1 MARKSRAEQ
10 NTVKA
15 SLNTKECLAGLYQR
29 LSVEDGDDIEQN
41 SIGNQKKIGLHYLTE
56 HPDIRFVDTYADHGY
71 TGMNFKRP
79 DFARMLEDLKSGRIN
94 CVVIKDIS
102 RLGRHFVLT
111 SEYVERIFP
120 GMGVR
125 LISINDGYD
134 STDEHSDASALTL
147 PLKMVMNDYYVKDIS
162 KKIRSGISAKMS
174 SGTYLPSSSSVPYGY
189 LRNPEAVTYD
199 IDQEAADVVR
209 RIFEMRA
216 EGMGFNTIA
225 RVLNKE
231 GIPCP
236 GRLRYLRGIMKSE
249 VYKDAGW
256 LRGTVRKITQDSV
269 YIGNRVHGKV
279 KRDKI
284 GMEKRRRGMEE
295 WNIIENAHTPIISKE
310 LFDRVQE
317 VNREEL
323 EKRGS
328 FKERIGPDADYR
340 EILRK
345 KVYCAECGSLM
356 TAVKG
361 CARPNAK
368 TPSRIFYDC
377 NVYRDSGHTR
387 CSSHYIR
394 QETIINAITNL
405 LNQQVQI
412 GVDME
417 RLIEDVKRM
426 PGVLSYQ
433 ENVGQ
438 QHEDITKKRKKM
450 ELKMEQL
457 LVDLTE
463 RLIDKEEY
471 DYIKGRY
478 QEQYEQL
485 LEEEAKVGADK
496 ANLGTALQAAQ
507 KWIERLK
514 EYQKIPSIDRRVMDL
529 LVDSIYVNHKKQI
542 KINLTYA
549 DPYQLLMDYLDKVG
563 EVKHAG

>member
-15 SLNTKECLAGLYQR
+15 SFNTKECLAGLYQR

-41 SIGNQKKIGLHYLTE
+41 SIGNQKKIGLYYLTE

-94 CVVIKDIS
+94 CVIIKDIS

-134 STDEHSDASALTL
+134 SMDEHSDASALTL

-209 RIFEMRA
+209 KIFEMRA

-323 EKRGS
+323 EKRSS

-514 EYQKIPSIDRRVMDL
+514 EYQKIPSIDRRVIDL

>member
-1 MARKSRAEQ
+1 M
-10 NTVKA
+10 
-15 SLNTKECLAGLYQR
+15 
-29 LSVEDGDDIEQN
+29 EDGDDIEQN

-94 CVVIKDIS
+94 CVIIKDIS

-120 GMGVR
+120 GIGVR

-134 STDEHSDASALTL
+134 SMDEHSDASALTL

-463 RLIDKEEY
+463 RLIDKGEY

-514 EYQKIPSIDRRVMDL
+514 EYQKIPSIDRRVIDL

>member
-1 MARKSRAEQ
+1 
-10 NTVKA
+10 
-15 SLNTKECLAGLYQR
+15 
-29 LSVEDGDDIEQN
+29 
-41 SIGNQKKIGLHYLTE
+41 
-56 HPDIRFVDTYADHGY
+56 
-71 TGMNFKRP
+71 
-79 DFARMLEDLKSGRIN
+79 
-94 CVVIKDIS
+94 
-102 RLGRHFVLT
+102 
-111 SEYVERIFP
+111 
-120 GMGVR
+120 
-125 LISINDGYD
+125 
-134 STDEHSDASALTL
+134 
-147 PLKMVMNDYYVKDIS
+147 
-162 KKIRSGISAKMS
+162 
-174 SGTYLPSSSSVPYGY
+174 
-189 LRNPEAVTYD
+189 
-199 IDQEAADVVR
+199 
-209 RIFEMRA
+209 
-216 EGMGFNTIA
+216 
-225 RVLNKE
+225 
-231 GIPCP
+231 
-236 GRLRYLRGIMKSE
+236 MKSE

-377 NVYRDSGHTR
+377 NVYRDFGHTR
-387 CSSHYIR
+387 CRSHYIR

-412 GVDME
+412 GGDME

-438 QHEDITKKRKKM
+438 QHEDITKKRKKW
-450 ELKMEQL
+450 
-457 LVDLTE
+457 
-463 RLIDKEEY
+463 
-471 DYIKGRY
+471 
-478 QEQYEQL
+478 
-485 LEEEAKVGADK
+485 
-496 ANLGTALQAAQ
+496 N
-507 KWIERLK
+507 
-514 EYQKIPSIDRRVMDL
+514 
-529 LVDSIYVNHKKQI
+529 
-542 KINLTYA
+542 
-549 DPYQLLMDYLDKVG
+549 
-563 EVKHAG
+563 

>member
-15 SLNTKECLAGLYQR
+15 SFNTKECLAGLYQR

-41 SIGNQKKIGLHYLTE
+41 SIGNQKKIGLYYLTE

-94 CVVIKDIS
+94 CVIIKDIS

-134 STDEHSDASALTL
+134 SMDEHSDASALTL

-209 RIFEMRA
+209 KIFEMRA

-323 EKRGS
+323 EKRSS

-549 DPYQLLMDYLDKVG
+549 DPYELLMDYLDKVG